1 MKSLIPIRMLW
12 RKAKTTRQ
20 PWRAV
25 RLLMAVLFGIWIS
38 LGISFNSDAIARETA
53 SALSGPIDS
62 VSAWE
67 ESALAQHSVSLGSTL
82 AEEEAVGRA
91 LYRTGRFADA
101 IAQWQRIADA
111 HAVDQNALG
120 QAGALSNLSLS
131 YQQLGQWEQASS
143 AIRQGLSLIPAG
155 PNNGQMSEARA
166 RVLARS
172 LMTQGRLQLSLG
184 QLETALNTWQQ
195 AAEAYQ
201 HSHNTLGYQR
211 SQLNQAQALREL
223 GFYRQALEKVTAVTV
238 ALAAEPASA
247 LKAIAL
253 RRVGEALRLS
263 GQLSAAQTSLDQS
276 LDVATQINDPTQIS
290 ATLLSLGHTAQSQGD
305 MAQAQS
311 FYQRSRTAITQ
322 TLEALNPETTEESF
336 LSPWVVEQIL
346 PIELAQLA
354 LAVETDSW
362 AEVDELWST
371 IQPRFERLPASR
383 QVIYQ
388 QINWANSLIK
398 MQQAQSPTTV
408 DLSKAAQQIRQAAEQ
423 AQALSDRRAEAY
435 ALGTLGQIYEQTQQW
450 AIAQD
455 LTQRALDISYAEN
468 ATDIAYQWQWQL
480 GRLWKNPQNQSHSIP
495 KALEA
500 YAQAVDTLSHL
511 RGDLSA
517 TDGSVQ
523 FSFQQNVEPIYRQ
536 MVSLLLKT
544 DSQSPDYQKNLANA
558 QNVIES
564 LRLAE
569 LDNYFQEACLDV
581 QPIDINQADQKAAI
595 VYTVLLDDSLSVILH
610 LPNQSIQHFS
620 TAVSADEVNEVTH
633 QLRQQL
639 VIQSRRQYFPLG
651 KQVYDWLIAPVREAI
666 DESGIETLVFV
677 LDGPLQSIPMA
688 ALYDG
693 EHFLIEDYA
702 VALTPG
708 LKLLNP
714 KPWTQDN
721 LSALI
726 AGVTES
732 RQGLL
737 PLPYVEKEVEGISQ
751 SIRENTVLLNQN
763 FTQEALSDRLKSTLY
778 PVVHVATHGQ
788 FGSTAEETFLLA
800 WDELINVR
808 DISQMLQANL
818 GGREGIELLVLS
830 ACETAS
836 GDQKAAL
843 GLSGVAIKAGARST
857 LGSLWAVNDEA
868 TAEFVRYFYDQLTQP
883 GATRAGALRK
893 AQLHLI
899 NDLQYQH
906 PAYWAPYI
914 LLGSW
919 L

>member
-1 MKSLIPIRMLW
+1 MRNPISARAPLRKVKTLRQSW
-12 RKAKTTRQ
+12 RVIK
-20 PWRAV
+20 
-25 RLLMAVLFGIWIS
+25 LLTSVLLGFWIS
-38 LGISFNSDAIARETA
+38 FSFSWGAMAKLPLRSIAHKPVFTA
-53 SALSGPIDS
+53 DFSTVEVPGLSQLSTSQP
-62 VSAWE
+62 
-67 ESALAQHSVSLGSTL
+67 TL
-82 AEEEAVGRA
+82 AEAEALGRVQ
-91 LYRTGRFADA
+91 YREKRFVEA
-101 IAQWQRIADA
+101 IAQWQTVADA
-111 HAVDQNALG
+111 YAAQQNALG
-120 QAGALSNLSLS
+120 QASALSNLSLS
-131 YQQLGQWEQASS
+131 YQQLGHWEQAQA
-143 AIRQGLSLIPAG
+143 AIYQGLELIP
-155 PNNGQMSEARA
+155 SEADPAATGVMSRGA
-166 RVLARS
+166 VLARS
-172 LMTQGRLQLSLG
+172 LMTQGSLQRSLG
-184 QLETALNTWQQ
+184 QLETALDTWQR

-201 HSHNTLGYQR
+201 HSNDTMGYHRAQI
-211 SQLNQAQALREL
+211 NQSQALREL
-223 GFYRQALEKVTAVTV
+223 GFYRQALDKLSAVV
-238 ALAAEPASA
+238 MALDTEPAST
-247 LKAIAL
+247 LKSTAL

-263 GQLSAAQTSLDQS
+263 GQLSASQS
-276 LDVATQINDPTQIS
+276 ALIQGLDVATQLHDSTQIS
-290 ATLLSLGHTAQSQGD
+290 ATLLSLGHTAQRQGD
-305 MAQAQS
+305 TASAQD
-311 FYQRSRTAITQ
+311 FYQRALAALTA
-322 TLEALNPETTEESF
+322 EMPEGR
-336 LSPWVVEQIL
+336 LSSASTVSQVI
-346 PIELAQLA
+346 PIELAQLS
-354 LAVETDSW
+354 LAVEIDNW
-362 AEVDELWST
+362 AEAAVLWPA
-371 IQPRFERLPASR
+371 IQPQFDHVPASR
-383 QVIYQ
+383 LAVYQ

-398 MQQAQSPTTV
+398 MQQAQTSFSP
-408 DLSKAAQQIRQAAEQ
+408 DLHKVAQQLQRATEQ
-423 AQALSDRRAEAY
+423 ARLLSDRRAESY
-435 ALGTLGQIYEQTQQW
+435 ALGTLGQVYEQTQQW

-455 LTQRALDISYAEN
+455 LTQRALAIGYAEN
-468 ATDIAYQWQWQL
+468 ATDITYQWQWQL
-480 GRLWKNPQNQSHSIP
+480 GRLWKTDLNPAHSVS
-495 KALEA
+495 KALDA
-500 YAQAVDTLSHL
+500 YAQSVNTLSHL

-517 TDGSVQ
+517 ADGSTQ
-523 FSFQQNVEPIYRQ
+523 FSFQKNVEPIYRQ

-544 DSQSPDYQKNLANA
+544 DPQSPDYQKNLASA

-595 VYTVLLDDSLSVILH
+595 VYTVVLGESLSVILH
-610 LPNQSIQHFS
+610 LPNQPIQHFS
-620 TAVSADEVNEVTH
+620 TVISEREVKDISR

-639 VIQSRRQYFPLG
+639 VIQSRREYFPLG
-651 KQVYDWLIAPVREAI
+651 KQVYDWLIAPARAAI
-666 DESGIETLVFV
+666 DASGVETLVFV
-677 LDGPLQSIPMA
+677 LDGPLQSVPMA

-714 KPWTQDN
+714 QPWKVDS

-726 AGVTES
+726 AGVTEA

-737 PLPYVEKEVEGISQ
+737 PLPYVAKEVEGVAK
-751 SIRENTVLLNQN
+751 SIRDNTVLLNQA
-763 FTQEALSDRLKSTLY
+763 FTQESLSRRLKSTLY

-836 GDQKAAL
+836 GDQRAAL

-868 TAEFVRYFYDQLTQP
+868 TSEFVRYFYEQLTQP

-893 AQLHLI
+893 AQLYLM
-899 NDLQYQH
+899 NDLQYRH
-906 PAYWAPYI
+906 PAYWAAYI